1 MSVIVLYQIW
11 QYIKIYNQLKFI
23 KIVSKINYI
32 LETIQYYQIINLIKN
47 LIRHMKIN
55 NQSKIAMDIFHQ
67 AKR

>member
-32 LETIQYYQIINLIKN
+32 LETIKYYQIINLIKN

-55 NQSKIAMDIFHQ
+55 NQSKIAMDIFHE